1 MGYSIKHKNGNII
14 VSVKNIQESVKV
26 LKKELISNKINFK
39 QIFVY

>member
-26 LKKELISNKINFK
+26 LKKDIINNKKKFK
-39 QIFVY
+39 KIFGY